1 MNKSLL
7 IYYNITQ
14 KIMSFLLLIILFIT
28 YLIEKTKNRRIEIQ
42 IKSLIKTDLAS
53 SDNKE

>member
-1 MNKSLL
+1 
-7 IYYNITQ
+7 
-14 KIMSFLLLIILFIT
+14 MSFLLLIILFIT